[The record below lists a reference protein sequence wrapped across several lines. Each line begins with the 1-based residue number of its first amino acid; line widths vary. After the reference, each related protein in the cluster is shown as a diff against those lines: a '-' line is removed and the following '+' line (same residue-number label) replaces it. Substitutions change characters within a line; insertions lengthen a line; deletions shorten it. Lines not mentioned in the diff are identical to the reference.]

1 MEMTGEYRVEAPR
14 DIVWEALND
23 PDILRNCI
31 PGCEELEKTDEHSF
45 EAKVKAKVG
54 PVNAKFTGSVSLSNM
69 NPPESY
75 TISGEGKGGAAGFAK
90 GSADVHLQAESD
102 QVTTLTYKAEA
113 KVGGKLAQLG
123 SRLID
128 GTAKKMANEF
138 FSEFE
143 RQVSEKYALSTSS
156 QEAAETTAG
165 SGAGAGSTTGEK
177 AASSPDTGA
186 QAESTASTGSVE
198 ETAAPAQSSHPKTD
212 KDDKQQD
219 APSSSQTPG
228 GLPPAV
234 WIGGAAIIIVLLL
247 ILFV

>member
-1 MEMTGEYRVEAPR
+1 MEMTGEYRIEAPR

-23 PDILRNCI
+23 PEILRNCI
-31 PGCEELEKTDEHSF
+31 PGCEELDKTDEHSF

-54 PVNAKFTGSVSLSNM
+54 PVNSRFTGSVSLSNM

-102 QVTTLTYKAEA
+102 QVTVLTYKADA

-128 GTAKKMANEF
+128 GTAQKMASEF

-143 RQVSEKYALSTSS
+143 RQVSEKYALSSSAAAADKADTTTPPAQEPPVASASETADHQAADTSPAGESAEASPAAAAS
-156 QEAAETTAG
+156 QSTA
-165 SGAGAGSTTGEK
+165 SQK
-177 AASSPDTGA
+177 AASAREEAS
-186 QAESTASTGSVE
+186 STKSA
-198 ETAAPAQSSHPKTD
+198 
-212 KDDKQQD
+212 
-219 APSSSQTPG
+219 G

>member
-1 MEMTGEYRVEAPR
+1 MEMTGEYRIEAPR

-31 PGCEELEKTDEHSF
+31 PGCEELEKTDDHSF

-54 PVNAKFTGSVSLSNM
+54 PVNAKFTGAVSLSNM

-128 GTAKKMANEF
+128 GTAQKMANEF

-143 RQVSEKYALSTSS
+143 RQVSEKYALSSS
-156 QEAAETTAG
+156 DQG
-165 SGAGAGSTTGEK
+165 TTGTAAGTDTIADSTPSEK
-177 AASSPDTGA
+177 AAPSPDAGDSSAASTSAATDEESAIQAQAPHPGTDRDAERDTSSPSQGKTGL
-186 QAESTASTGSVE
+186 SPV
-198 ETAAPAQSSHPKTD
+198 
-212 KDDKQQD
+212 
-219 APSSSQTPG
+219 
-228 GLPPAV
+228 V

>member
-1 MEMTGEYRVEAPR
+1 MEMTGEYRIEAPR

-23 PDILRNCI
+23 PEILRNCI
-31 PGCEELEKTDEHSF
+31 PGCEELDKTDEHSF

-54 PVNAKFTGSVSLSNM
+54 PVNSRFTGSVSLSNM

-90 GSADVHLQAESD
+90 GSADVHLQAEND
-102 QVTTLTYKAEA
+102 QVTVLTYKANA

-128 GTAKKMANEF
+128 GTAQKMASEF

-143 RQVSEKYALSTSS
+143 RQVSEKYALSSSAAAADTADATTPPAEEATAASTSQTSDQATEPPVGESAEASPAAAASQSTSS
-156 QEAAETTAG
+156 Q
-165 SGAGAGSTTGEK
+165 
-177 AASSPDTGA
+177 
-186 QAESTASTGSVE
+186 Q
-198 ETAAPAQSSHPKTD
+198 AAPGRGETSSTKQS
-212 KDDKQQD
+212 
-219 APSSSQTPG
+219 AG

-234 WIGGAAIIIVLLL
+234 WIGGAAIIVVLLL

>member
-1 MEMTGEYRVEAPR
+1 MEMTGEYRIEVPR

-23 PDILRNCI
+23 PEILRNCI
-31 PGCEELEKTDEHSF
+31 PGCEELDKTDEHSF

-54 PVNAKFTGSVSLSNM
+54 PVNSRFTGSVSLSNM

-102 QVTTLTYKAEA
+102 QVTVLTYKADA

-128 GTAKKMANEF
+128 GTAQKMASEF

-143 RQVSEKYALSTSS
+143 RQVSEKYALSSS
-156 QEAAETTAG
+156 AAAADKADTAATPAQEAPAASASKTEDHQAAETTPA
-165 SGAGAGSTTGEK
+165 SESTETSPAP
-177 AASSPDTGA
+177 AASHSTSS
-186 QAESTASTGSVE
+186 QQTASDRE
-198 ETAAPAQSSHPKTD
+198 EVSSTKRD
-212 KDDKQQD
+212 
-219 APSSSQTPG
+219 G

-234 WIGGAAIIIVLLL
+234 WIGGAAIIVVLLL